1 MIGISGRDTWYVFC
15 LGGVPMDKINKLK
28 EMIADSNKIVF
39 FGGAGVSTES
49 GIPDFRSKGGL
60 YNQVYKFPPEYMLS
74 HSCFESMPDEF
85 YRFYK
90 DKILLKGI
98 LPNKGHFALAKL
110 EEQGKLS
117 CVVTQNID
125 HLHEMAGSKMVYHL
139 HGTIMTNHCPTC
151 GSVYSLEELEQKLEL
166 SMVPKCDK
174 CGGIIKPDV
183 TLYEEML
190 PDDAWNSS
198 MVAVGDADMLI
209 ICGTSLTVYPAAYIV
224 EYFKGKYLVIINRD
238 ATPKDDKA
246 HLVIHESF
254 GEVMARVVE

>member
-1 MIGISGRDTWYVFC
+1 
-15 LGGVPMDKINKLK
+15 MDKIKKLK
-28 EMIADSNKIVF
+28 EMISDSSRIVF

-49 GIPDFRSKGGL
+49 GIPDFRSKDGL
-60 YNQVYKFPPEYMLS
+60 YNQTYKYPPEYMLS
-74 HSCFESMPDEF
+74 HSCFERMPNEF

-98 LPNKGHFALAKL
+98 LPNKGHYALAKL

-125 HLHEMAGSKMVYHL
+125 HLHEMAGSKTVYHL
-139 HGTIMTNHCPTC
+139 HGTIMTNHCPIC
-151 GSVYSLEELEQKLEL
+151 GKEYSLEDLEQKLKL
-166 SMVPKCDK
+166 SLTPQCDE
-174 CGGIIKPDV
+174 CSTIIKPDV

-190 PDDAWNSS
+190 PDDAWNNS
-198 MVAVGDADMLI
+198 MAAVSDADMLI

-246 HLVIHESF
+246 DLVIHESF
-254 GEVMARVVE
+254 GGVMERVVE

>member
-1 MIGISGRDTWYVFC
+1 
-15 LGGVPMDKINKLK
+15 MDKIKKLK
-28 EMIADSNKIVF
+28 EMISDSRRIVF

-49 GIPDFRSKGGL
+49 GIPDFRSKDGL
-60 YNQVYKFPPEYMLS
+60 YNQTYKYPPEYMLS

-110 EEQGKLS
+110 EEQGKLTCIS
-117 CVVTQNID
+117 TQNID
-125 HLHEMAGSKMVYHL
+125 NLHEMAGSKNVYHL
-139 HGTIMTNHCPTC
+139 HGTIMTNHCPKC
-151 GSVYSLEELEQKLEL
+151 GKRYTLEQLEEKLEA
-166 SMVPKCDK
+166 SFTPFCDN
-174 CGGIIKPDV
+174 CGDIIKPDV

-190 PDDAWNSS
+190 PDDAWNNS
-198 MVAVGDADMLI
+198 MAAVSEADMLI

-238 ATPKDDKA
+238 ATPKDAKA
-246 HLVIHESF
+246 DLVIHDSF
-254 GEVMARVVE
+254 GEVMAQVVE